1 MDHHFVARD
10 LSRLD
15 ETSADALVCSV
26 WSDARPFAGLAGLVD
41 WRLAGRLSR
50 LAQRGML
57 TGACGET
64 LCTPGRPRL
73 PFDKVIV
80 VGLGERAKFSG
91 STYDE
96 AFQRVLVVAHDLL
109 VRRLA
114 LELPGRGSEA
124 IGPVD
129 AFAPVAAESPP
140 GALVEYAPTLYV
152 IDVPSAIDAMA
163 AVTEERRHRVR
174 KL

>member
-1 MDHHFVARD
+1 MDHQFVARE

-15 ETSADALVCSV
+15 EMSADALVCGV
-26 WSDARPFAGLAGLVD
+26 WSDERPFRGLAGLVD

-50 LAQRGML
+50 LAQRGL
-57 TGACGET
+57 ITGALGEA

-80 VGLGERAKFSG
+80 IGLGERAAFS
-91 STYDE
+91 TAEYE
-96 AFQRVLVVAHDLL
+96 AALRRVLAMARDLL

-114 LELPGRGSEA
+114 LELPGRATDAVGALE
-124 IGPVD
+124 
-129 AFAPVAAESPP
+129 AFAPVGSEPN
-140 GALVEYAPTLYV
+140 ALDLDGHAPTLYV
-152 IDVPSAIDAMA
+152 IDAPTALEAMSAA
-163 AVTEERRHRVR
+163 TEERRHKVR